1 MIKTLSKAQKME
13 REKFRIPRSVQDAIP
28 IRRIFADGIFQV
40 GNQYSKTWSF
50 TDINYAI
57 ASKEDKTSMFLDY
70 SELLNALDSGASA
83 KITIYNRRIN
93 KAEFERSVLLPDKA
107 DGLDEYRHEF
117 NQMLTAQVTGTSNS
131 IVRERYLTVSV
142 VKRNADEAR
151 SYFARVGTDLVTHL
165 AQLSSV
171 ATELTLTER
180 LHIFRDF
187 FKAGEQAAAEFNIHE
202 HAKRGQHFKDWFCPD
217 SMEFAADHFKLDA
230 RYGRVLYLQD
240 YASYIKD
247 EMISKLSDFPRNLML
262 SIDILPIPT
271 DEAIRE
277 VQSRILGIEADI
289 ARWQQRQ
296 NSRNNFTA
304 SIPYELEQLRAE
316 TKEFLDDLS
325 TRDQRMIFANVTI
338 VHMADTLEQ
347 LDADTETLQAIGL
360 EQACQFSILRYQQE
374 DGLNTALPYG
384 LRRIKTTRTL
394 TTESTAVLMPFRV
407 QEIQDAGGIYY
418 GVNAVSKNLLICNRK
433 KLLNPH
439 GFVLGVSGSGK
450 SFSMKEAITFIALS
464 TNDDIIMI
472 DAEREYG
479 ELTRA
484 LQGSVLE
491 ISPSSP
497 HHINPLD
504 INRGYGAGEN
514 PVAMKSELMMS
525 ICEQQMGVGQL
536 GAYHKSIID
545 RCTANIYHDFIKSG
559 GEGQI
564 PTLPDWRNEVK
575 RQPEREAQ
583 ELALAS
589 ELFVEG
595 SLNMFAHETNFDIDN
610 RIICFDLY
618 EMGEQLKPT
627 ALNVVLETIQN
638 RVAANRLA
646 GRYTWVFVDE
656 VYLFF
661 KYYYSAQFLY
671 KCWKRFR
678 KYAAAM
684 TAATQNIEECLH
696 SETARLM
703 LANSEFLILLNQ
715 AATDRAELAKLLHI
729 SETQMS
735 HVTNVEAGHGLMRI
749 GSSIIP
755 FVNEFPR
762 DGALYRLMT
771 TTPGDK

>member
-1 MIKTLSKAQKME
+1 MIKTLLAADRSE
-13 REKFRIPRSVQDAIP
+13 REHFRIPRSVQQSIP
-28 IRRIFADGIFQV
+28 VQKIYRDGIWQV
-40 GNQYSKTWSF
+40 GGGKYSRTWRF
-50 TDINYAI
+50 ADINYAL
-57 ASKEDKTSMFLDY
+57 ASHEDQRDMFSAY
-70 SELLNALDSGASA
+70 CGVLNSLPTDATT
-83 KITIYNRRIN
+83 KITINNRRLNGADFQRSILMRERGNDLDRYRREYNR
-93 KAEFERSVLLPDKA
+93 VVTDKA
-107 DGLDEYRHEF
+107 SE
-117 NQMLTAQVTGTSNS
+117 SNDL
-131 IVRERYLTVSV
+131 IQDKYITVSV
-142 VKRNADEAR
+142 AR
-151 SYFARVGTDLVTHL
+151 KSIEESRTFFHRVDTDLGKNFGRLESGAHPL
-165 AQLSSV
+165 DNQ
-171 ATELTLTER
+171 ER
-180 LHIFRDF
+180 LRIFHDFFRPSEEEQFHFDLSDAMRKGHDFRDY
-187 FKAGEQAAAEFNIHE
+187 I
-202 HAKRGQHFKDWFCPD
+202 CPD
-217 SMEFAADHFKLDA
+217 GLCFKADHFEMGSKV
-230 RYGRVLYLQD
+230 GRVLFLRD

-247 EMISKLSDFPRNLML
+247 EMIAKLSDFPRNLML

-277 VQSRILGIEADI
+277 VQSRILGIESDI

-347 LDADTETLQAIGL
+347 LNTDTEALQAIGL
-360 EQACQFSILRYQQE
+360 EQACQFSVLRYQQE

-418 GVNAVSKNLLICNRK
+418 GVNAVSRNLLICNRE

-484 LQGSVLE
+484 LQGAVLE

-514 PVAMKSELMMS
+514 PIAMKSELMMS

-536 GAYHKSIID
+536 GAFHKSIID

-559 GEGQI
+559 GEGRI

-610 RIICFDLY
+610 RIVCFDLY

-646 GRYTWVFVDE
+646 GKYTWVFVDE

-661 KYYYSAQFLY
+661 KYHYSAQFLY

-684 TAATQNIEECLH
+684 TAATQNIEECLR

-755 FVNEFPR
+755 FINEFPR
-762 DGALYRLMT
+762 DSELYRLMS

>member
-1 MIKTLSKAQKME
+1 MIKTLSKARKQE
-13 REKFRIPRSVQDAIP
+13 RVKFLIPRSVQDCIP
-28 IRRIFADGIFQV
+28 IRRIWADGIFQV
-40 GNQYSKTWSF
+40 GHQFSKTWSF
-50 TDINYAI
+50 TDINYSI
-57 ASKEDKTSMFLDY
+57 AGKDDKTAMFLDY
-70 SELLNALDSGASA
+70 CDLLNALASGASA
-83 KITIYNRRIN
+83 KITLYNRRIN
-93 KAEFERSVLLPDKA
+93 KEEFERSVLLPLKE
-107 DGLDEYRHEF
+107 DGLDNYREEF
-117 NQMLTAQVTGTSNS
+117 NEMLRAQVTESNNS
-131 IVRERYLTVSV
+131 IVRERYLTISV
-142 VKRNADEAR
+142 VKRNIEEAR
-151 SYFARVGTDLVTHL
+151 TYFARVGTDLTTKL
-165 AQLSSV
+165 AALSSV
-171 ATELTLTER
+171 AQELSLNER
-180 LHIFRDF
+180 LRIFRDF
-187 FKAGEQAAAEFNIHE
+187 FRPADPPAAEFDIHQK
-202 HAKRGQHFKDWFCPD
+202 ARRGQHFKDWLCPS
-217 SMEFAADHFKLDA
+217 SMEFTADHFKIDD
-230 RYGRVLYLQD
+230 RVGRVLYLQD
-240 YASYIKD
+240 FASYLKGSFVSELCD
-247 EMISKLSDFPRNLML
+247 LDRELML

-347 LDADTETLQAIGL
+347 LNTDTETLQAIGL
-360 EQACQFSILRYQQE
+360 EQACQFSVLRYQQE

-484 LQGSVLE
+484 LQGAVLE

-536 GAYHKSIID
+536 GAFHKSIID

-559 GEGQI
+559 GEGRI

-610 RIICFDLY
+610 RIVCFDLY

-684 TAATQNIEECLH
+684 TAATQNIEECLR

>member
-1 MIKTLSKAQKME
+1 
-13 REKFRIPRSVQDAIP
+13 
-28 IRRIFADGIFQV
+28 
-40 GNQYSKTWSF
+40 
-50 TDINYAI
+50 
-57 ASKEDKTSMFLDY
+57 
-70 SELLNALDSGASA
+70 
-83 KITIYNRRIN
+83 
-93 KAEFERSVLLPDKA
+93 
-107 DGLDEYRHEF
+107 
-117 NQMLTAQVTGTSNS
+117 
-131 IVRERYLTVSV
+131 
-142 VKRNADEAR
+142 
-151 SYFARVGTDLVTHL
+151 
-165 AQLSSV
+165 
-171 ATELTLTER
+171 
-180 LHIFRDF
+180 
-187 FKAGEQAAAEFNIHE
+187 
-202 HAKRGQHFKDWFCPD
+202 
-217 SMEFAADHFKLDA
+217 
-230 RYGRVLYLQD
+230 
-240 YASYIKD
+240 
-247 EMISKLSDFPRNLML
+247 
-262 SIDILPIPT
+262 
-271 DEAIRE
+271 
-277 VQSRILGIEADI
+277 
-289 ARWQQRQ
+289 
-296 NSRNNFTA
+296 
-304 SIPYELEQLRAE
+304 
-316 TKEFLDDLS
+316 
-325 TRDQRMIFANVTI
+325 MIFANVTI

-347 LDADTETLQAIGL
+347 LNTDTEMLQAIGL
-360 EQACQFSILRYQQE
+360 EQACQFSVLRYQQE

-484 LQGSVLE
+484 LQGAVQE

-536 GAYHKSIID
+536 GAFHKSIID

-559 GEGQI
+559 GEGRI

-610 RIICFDLY
+610 RIVCFDLY

-684 TAATQNIEECLH
+684 TAATQNIEECLR

-762 DGALYRLMT
+762 DGTLYRLMT

>member
-1 MIKTLSKAQKME
+1 MM
-13 REKFRIPRSVQDAIP
+13 PND
-28 IRRIFADGIFQV
+28 
-40 GNQYSKTWSF
+40 
-50 TDINYAI
+50 I
-57 ASKEDKTSMFLDY
+57 ASALETAGPRILD
-70 SELLNALDSGASA
+70 
-83 KITIYNRRIN
+83 
-93 KAEFERSVLLPDKA
+93 
-107 DGLDEYRHEF
+107 
-117 NQMLTAQVTGTSNS
+117 TAQLLKCYAGNEHSLPRLELPNFQRDYVWGPDQWGQLW
-131 IVRERYLTVSV
+131 E
-142 VKRNADEAR
+142 
-151 SYFARVGTDLVTHL
+151 DLVE
-165 AQLSSV
+165 LSD
-171 ATELTLTER
+171 E
-180 LHIFRDF
+180 
-187 FKAGEQAAAEFNIHE
+187 N
-202 HAKRGQHFKDWFCPD
+202 GQHFMGSLTLQKTGRTFQV
-217 SMEFAADHFKLDA
+217 LD
-230 RYGRVLYLQD
+230 G
-240 YASYIKD
+240 
-247 EMISKLSDFPRNLML
+247 
-262 SIDILPIPT
+262 
-271 DEAIRE
+271 
-277 VQSRILGIEADI
+277 
-289 ARWQQRQ
+289 QQR
-296 NSRNNFTA
+296 
-304 SIPYELEQLRAE
+304 
-316 TKEFLDDLS
+316 
-325 TRDQRMIFANVTI
+325 
-338 VHMADTLEQ
+338 
-347 LDADTETLQAIGL
+347 
-360 EQACQFSILRYQQE
+360 
-374 DGLNTALPYG
+374 
-384 LRRIKTTRTL
+384 L
-394 TTESTAVLMPFRV
+394 TT
-407 QEIQDAGGIYY
+407 
-418 GVNAVSKNLLICNRK
+418 
-433 KLLNPH
+433 
-439 GFVLGVSGSGK
+439 
-450 SFSMKEAITFIALS
+450 AITFIALS

-484 LQGSVLE
+484 LQGAVLE

-514 PVAMKSELMMS
+514 PIAMKSELMMS

-536 GAYHKSIID
+536 GAFHKSIID

-559 GEGQI
+559 GEGRI

-610 RIICFDLY
+610 RIVCFDLY

-646 GRYTWVFVDE
+646 GKYTWVFVDE

-661 KYYYSAQFLY
+661 KYHYSAQFLY

-684 TAATQNIEECLH
+684 TAATQNIEECLR

-755 FVNEFPR
+755 FINEFPR
-762 DGALYRLMT
+762 DSELYRLMS

>member
-1 MIKTLSKAQKME
+1 MIKTLLAADRSE
-13 REKFRIPRSVQDAIP
+13 RERFKIPRSVQQSIP
-28 IRRIFADGIFQV
+28 VQRIYRDGIWQTGGKF
-40 GNQYSKTWSF
+40 SRTWRF
-50 TDINYAI
+50 ADINYAL
-57 ASKEDKTSMFLDY
+57 ASHDDQHNMFTSY
-70 SELLNALDSGASA
+70 CGVLNSLPTDATT
-83 KITIYNRRIN
+83 KITINNRRLNGADFRRSILMR
-93 KAEFERSVLLPDKA
+93 ERG
-107 DGLDEYRHEF
+107 DGLDMYRQEYNRV
-117 NQMLTAQVTGTSNS
+117 LTDKAAESNDL
-131 IVRERYLTVSV
+131 IQDKYITVSV
-142 VKRNADEAR
+142 ARKNFEEAR
-151 SYFARVGTDLVTHL
+151 TFFHRVDADLGKNFGRLESGARALDN
-165 AQLSSV
+165 Q
-171 ATELTLTER
+171 ER
-180 LHIFRDF
+180 LRIFHDFFRPGEEEHFRFDLSDAMKKGHDFRDY
-187 FKAGEQAAAEFNIHE
+187 I
-202 HAKRGQHFKDWFCPD
+202 CPD
-217 SMEFAADHFKLDA
+217 GLCFKADHFELGGKV
-230 RYGRVLYLQD
+230 GRVLFLRD

-464 TNDDIIMI
+464 TNDDII
-472 DAEREYG
+472 
-479 ELTRA
+479 
-484 LQGSVLE
+484 
-491 ISPSSP
+491 
-497 HHINPLD
+497 
-504 INRGYGAGEN
+504 
-514 PVAMKSELMMS
+514 
-525 ICEQQMGVGQL
+525 
-536 GAYHKSIID
+536 
-545 RCTANIYHDFIKSG
+545 
-559 GEGQI
+559 
-564 PTLPDWRNEVK
+564 
-575 RQPEREAQ
+575 
-583 ELALAS
+583 
-589 ELFVEG
+589 
-595 SLNMFAHETNFDIDN
+595 
-610 RIICFDLY
+610 CFDLY

>member
-1 MIKTLSKAQKME
+1 MRE
-13 REKFRIPRSVQDAIP
+13 RGDS
-28 IRRIFADGIFQV
+28 
-40 GNQYSKTWSF
+40 
-50 TDINYAI
+50 
-57 ASKEDKTSMFLDY
+57 
-70 SELLNALDSGASA
+70 LDSYRRE
-83 KITIYNRRIN
+83 YNR
-93 KAEFERSVLLPDKA
+93 VLTDKA
-107 DGLDEYRHEF
+107 AE
-117 NQMLTAQVTGTSNS
+117 SNDL
-131 IVRERYLTVSV
+131 IQDKYITVSV
-142 VKRNADEAR
+142 ARKNMDEAR
-151 SYFARVGTDLVTHL
+151 TFFHRVDADLSKNFGRLESGAKALDNQDRLRIFHDFFRPGEEEHFRFD
-165 AQLSSV
+165 LSD
-171 ATELTLTER
+171 AMKKG
-180 LHIFRDF
+180 HDFRDY
-187 FKAGEQAAAEFNIHE
+187 I
-202 HAKRGQHFKDWFCPD
+202 CPD
-217 SMEFAADHFKLDA
+217 GLCFKADHFEMGGKV
-230 RYGRVLYLQD
+230 GRVLFLRD

-247 EMISKLSDFPRNLML
+247 EMISKLSDFPQNLML

-304 SIPYELEQLRAE
+304 SIPYELEQLRTE

-347 LDADTETLQAIGL
+347 LNTDTETLQAIGL
-360 EQACQFSILRYQQE
+360 EQACQFSVLRYQQE

-484 LQGSVLE
+484 LQGAVLE

-536 GAYHKSIID
+536 GAFHKSIID

-559 GEGQI
+559 GEGRI

-610 RIICFDLY
+610 RIVCFDLY

-684 TAATQNIEECLH
+684 TAATQNIEECLR

-762 DGALYRLMT
+762 DGTLYRLMT

>member
-1 MIKTLSKAQKME
+1 MLWFNLKTGRCLSGMPTMKSM
-13 REKFRIPRSVQDAIP
+13 V
-28 IRRIFADGIFQV
+28 
-40 GNQYSKTWSF
+40 

-57 ASKEDKTSMFLDY
+57 AGKEDKTAMFLDY

-142 VKRNADEAR
+142 VKRNPDEAR

-171 ATELTLTER
+171 ANELTLTER

-187 FKAGEQAAAEFNIHE
+187 FKAGEQAAAEFNIHK

-247 EMISKLSDFPRNLML
+247 EMISKLSDFPQNLML

-304 SIPYELEQLRAE
+304 SVPYELEQLRAE

-347 LDADTETLQAIGL
+347 LNTDTEMLQAIGL
-360 EQACQFSILRYQQE
+360 EQACQFSVLRYQQE

-484 LQGSVLE
+484 LQGAVLE

-536 GAYHKSIID
+536 GAFHKSIID

-559 GEGQI
+559 GEGRI

-610 RIICFDLY
+610 RIVCFDLY

-684 TAATQNIEECLH
+684 TAATQNIEECLR

-762 DGALYRLMT
+762 DGTLYRLMT